1 MDIVLA
7 NDEVVVKTFNNNIVL
22 VNVDNTEK
30 ILFGKGIGFGK
41 KPGGIIEKGT
51 VVNKV
56 FAIEQEENRKNL
68 SELIKQTDEKF
79 FGICEEAICEI
90 ADEIDDEFNESIHI
104 SLIDHL
110 YLAIKR
116 IKNKEKVD
124 NPFLVQ
130 IQTLYSKEFN
140 LAEKICGIVGEKFN
154 VIIPESEIG
163 FVALHIH
170 SAISN
175 QSLSS
180 TMKNN
185 YLGKKIVEYIEKE
198 IGYTI
203 DKKSLDYARFLT
215 HIKFAIQRI
224 LENKKNINELNELI
238 KVSFKESYRIAKEA
252 SKIIE
257 KELNVK
263 VDEDEVAF
271 LAIHIERLKKIE
283 K

>member
-1 MDIVLA
+1 
-7 NDEVVVKTFNNNIVL
+7 
-22 VNVDNTEK
+22 
-30 ILFGKGIGFGK
+30 
-41 KPGGIIEKGT
+41 
-51 VVNKV
+51 
-56 FAIEQEENRKNL
+56 
-68 SELIKQTDEKF
+68 
-79 FGICEEAICEI
+79 
-90 ADEIDDEFNESIHI
+90 
-104 SLIDHL
+104 
-110 YLAIKR
+110 
-116 IKNKEKVD
+116 
-124 NPFLVQ
+124 
-130 IQTLYSKEFN
+130 
-140 LAEKICGIVGEKFN
+140 
-154 VIIPESEIG
+154 
-163 FVALHIH
+163 
-170 SAISN
+170 
-175 QSLSS
+175 
-180 TMKNN
+180 MKNN

-271 LAIHIERLKKIE
+271 LAIHIERLKKVE